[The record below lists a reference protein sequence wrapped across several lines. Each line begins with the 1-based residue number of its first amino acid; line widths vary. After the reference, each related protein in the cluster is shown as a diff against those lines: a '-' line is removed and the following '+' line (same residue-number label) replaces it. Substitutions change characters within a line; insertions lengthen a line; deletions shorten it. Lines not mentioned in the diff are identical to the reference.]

1 MKNYLSSIISLV
13 VISAFAFSPFDLT
26 AQSNSNN
33 KTEKKQTY
41 KKARVLTSKTAKKV
55 AFKCE
60 GAFLA
65 IHASKGIIE
74 T

>member
-33 KTEKKQTY
+33 KTEKNKLIKRQE
-41 KKARVLTSKTAKKV
+41 S
-55 AFKCE
+55 
-60 GAFLA
+60 
-65 IHASKGIIE
+65 
-74 T
+74 